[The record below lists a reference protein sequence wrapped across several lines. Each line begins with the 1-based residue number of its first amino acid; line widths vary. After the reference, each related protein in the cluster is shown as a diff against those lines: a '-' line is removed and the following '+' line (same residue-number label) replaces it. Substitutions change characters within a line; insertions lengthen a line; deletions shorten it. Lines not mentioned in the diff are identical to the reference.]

1 MDGLAIIDK
10 PAGLSSHD
18 VVARARRIT
27 RMRAIGHAG
36 TLDPMA
42 TGVLTL
48 CIGQATRL
56 SEYLLGEEKGYEA
69 RVRLGARSNTDDAEG
84 EIVEGSAPDFSPS
97 ALRQAL
103 IALTGPLLQVPPQ
116 FSAIQRDG
124 QRAYALARKGE
135 AVDLPARPVTVIE
148 LTWLDEGS
156 LVDADGAWIEGA
168 APVEIGLRARVS
180 AGTYIRG
187 LARDLGNALGCGGLL
202 AALRRTQAGPFGIA
216 SATTLEAWQAM
227 GPDWGRILRPMDEA
241 VVGFPRV
248 DADSETARRVNL
260 GQFPPAPAGLPEGLA
275 RVYDPLGRLIAIARI
290 TDGKLHPTKV
300 FAGAPSTAG

>member
-10 PAGLSSHD
+10 PAGMSSHD

-48 CIGQATRL
+48 CIGRATRL

-84 EIVEGSAPDFSPS
+84 EIVQGSAPDFSPA
-97 ALRQAL
+97 ALRNAL
-103 IALTGPLLQVPPQ
+103 TALTGPLQQIPPQ

-135 AVDLPARPVTVIE
+135 TVDLPARPVTVYE
-148 LTWLDEGS
+148 LTWLDEAGLIDS
-156 LVDADGAWIEGA
+156 AGGWNAGA
-168 APVEIGLRARVS
+168 APAEIGLRARVS
-180 AGTYIRG
+180 AGTYIRA
-187 LARDLGNALGCGGLL
+187 LARDLGDALGCGGLL

-216 SATTLEAWQAM
+216 NATTLEAWQAM
-227 GPDWGRILRPMDEA
+227 GPEWGQILRPMDEA
-241 VVGFPRV
+241 VAGFPRV
-248 DADSETARRVNL
+248 DADSETARRVTL
-260 GQFPPAPAGLPEGLA
+260 GQFPPAPAGMTDGLA
-275 RVYDPLGRLIAIARI
+275 RVYDPQGRLIAIARI
-290 TDGKLHPTKV
+290 ADGKLHPAKV
-300 FAGAPSTAG
+300 FAGAPPAAG

>member
-18 VVARARRIT
+18 VVARARRVT

-84 EIVEGSAPDFSPS
+84 DIMDGSPPDFSPAGLRD
-97 ALRQAL
+97 ALA
-103 IALTGPLLQVPPQ
+103 ALTGPLQQVPPQ

-135 AVDLPARPVTVIE
+135 TVDLPARPVTVYE
-148 LTWLDEGS
+148 LTWLDESS
-156 LVDADGAWIEGA
+156 LADASGAWIAGA

-180 AGTYIRG
+180 AGTYIRA
-187 LARDLGNALGCGGLL
+187 LARDLGDALGCGGLL
-202 AALRRTQAGPFGIA
+202 SALRRTQAGPFGIA

-241 VVGFPRV
+241 VAGFPRV
-248 DADSETARRVNL
+248 DADRETARRVNL
-260 GQFPPAPAGLPEGLA
+260 GQFPPAPAGLPDGLA
-275 RVYDPLGRLIAIARI
+275 RVYGPQGRLIAIARI
-290 TDGKLHPTKV
+290 AEGKLHPTKV
-300 FAGAPSTAG
+300 FAGALPAAG

>member
-84 EIVEGSAPDFSPS
+84 EIVAGHTPAFSPA
-97 ALRQAL
+97 ALRNGLA
-103 IALTGPLLQVPPQ
+103 ALTGSLQQIPPQ

-135 AVDLPARPVTVIE
+135 TVDLPARPVTVYE
-148 LTWLDEGS
+148 LTWLDETG
-156 LVDADGAWIEGA
+156 LVDPGGNWTAGA

-180 AGTYIRG
+180 AGTYIRS
-187 LARDLGNALGCGGLL
+187 LARDLGDALGCGGLL
-202 AALRRTQAGPFGIA
+202 SALRRTQAGPFGIA
-216 SATTLEAWQAM
+216 SATTLEDWQAM
-227 GPDWGRILRPMDEA
+227 GPEWGRILRPMDEA
-241 VVGFPRV
+241 VAGFPRV

-275 RVYDPLGRLIAIARI
+275 RVYDPGGRLIAIARVAE
-290 TDGKLHPTKV
+290 GKLHPSKV
-300 FAGAPSTAG
+300 FAGPAPAAV